1 MKPLSDAD
9 IMKGLKNV
17 NKQLLGIVRLN
28 SYDSKYTFSWKLIS
42 CKFINAV
49 SDAEICIWL
58 FSFLKAKGEAD
69 WQFQG
74 CLWMKLTTLL
84 VPICRNKCFCRQ
96 KSVSRINSKWV
107 TWWIWVLKA
116 KTQHTLEKVVF
127 YFTLLPER
135 NHTGEN
141 QDLNLHNVIDHI
153 PNVNIFSRFFS
164 FASSS
169 D

>member
-28 SYDSKYTFSWKLIS
+28 SYDAKYTFSWKLIS
-42 CKFINAV
+42 CKFIDAV

-58 FSFLKAKGEAD
+58 FSFLKAKSEAD

-84 VPICRNKCFCRQ
+84 LPICRNKCCCRH
-96 KSVSRINSKWV
+96 KSVSRINSKWI
-107 TWWIWVLKA
+107 TWWIECWRQRLNTLWRRWYFILHCCQKGI
-116 KTQHTLEKVVF
+116 TQVKIRILTYTMWL
-127 YFTLLPER
+127 T
-135 NHTGEN
+135 
-141 QDLNLHNVIDHI
+141 
-153 PNVNIFSRFFS
+153 IFQT
-164 FASSS
+164 
-169 D
+169 

>member
-1 MKPLSDAD
+1 MNH
-9 IMKGLKNV
+9 MMN
-17 NKQLLGIVRLN
+17 R
-28 SYDSKYTFSWKLIS
+28 
-42 CKFINAV
+42 
-49 SDAEICIWL
+49 
-58 FSFLKAKGEAD
+58 
-69 WQFQG
+69 
-74 CLWMKLTTLL
+74 
-84 VPICRNKCFCRQ
+84 
-96 KSVSRINSKWV
+96 
-107 TWWIWVLKA
+107 VLEA

-153 PNVNIFSRFFS
+153 PNINIFSKFFS